1 MKKIIIILVTLL
13 LASCG
18 TETMEGDYVSK
29 SSGDNPLSELM
40 KVKLSFSEDSKV
52 RLFMSGRQVGIIK
65 YEKDGDEIT
74 LFKGDGTT
82 QILTVE
88 ESGDLMGMGQEFV
101 KLDK

>member
-29 SSGDNPLSELM
+29 SSGDNPLSGITQE
-40 KVKLSFSEDSKV
+40 KLSFSKDGKLRV
-52 RLFMSGRQVGIIK
+52 FMGGRQIGIVK

-74 LFKGDGTT
+74 VSKGDGTT

-88 ESGDLMGMGQEFV
+88 EDGSLFGGGKEFV
-101 KLDK
+101 KLDE